1 MRVWDYLRHA
11 FLRRQT
17 PNARDSL
24 TGAQGKL
31 SPADKK
37 EAARSGGLLFLVHAS
52 ARVAWPR
59 VQKAWRREMAPETSG
74 ISPVLDPNAEKL
86 SIVVGVSLWSMS
98 RP

>member
-1 MRVWDYLRHA
+1 MQGGGDA
-11 FLRRQT
+11 GKGKRQVR
-17 PNARDSL
+17 PCASRS
-24 TGAQGKL
+24 
-31 SPADKK
+31 DKK
-37 EAARSGGLLFLVHAS
+37 EAARPGGLLILVHAS

>member
-17 PNARDSL
+17 PNTHDRL
-24 TGAQGKL
+24 TGLKVSSRPL
-31 SPADKK
+31 TK
-37 EAARSGGLLFLVHAS
+37 EATRSGGLLFLVHAS